1 MCIRDRLLPRVQHG
15 GRTVLADAFGEA
27 GVRVVEVAAYD
38 SRCPEHMA
46 EPAATALAAGA
57 VDAIAFTSGK
67 TATHTAQLME
77 MRFGSEWKQHLN
89 GVAVVSIGPQTSRSC
104 SEHFGRVDAE
114 ADPHDLEGLVEACT
128 QAIQRKS

>member
-1 MCIRDRLLPRVQHG
+1 
-15 GRTVLADAFGEA
+15 
-27 GVRVVEVAAYD
+27 
-38 SRCPEHMA
+38 MA

-77 MRFGSEWKQHLN
+77 MRFGGEWKQHLN

>member
-1 MCIRDRLLPRVQHG
+1 
-15 GRTVLADAFGEA
+15 LADAFGEA

-46 EPAATALAAGA
+46 EPAATALADGA

-77 MRFGSEWKQHLN
+77 KRFGSEWKQHLN

-104 SEHFGRVDAE
+104 REHFGRVDAE

-128 QAIQRKS
+128 QAIQSKS

>member
-1 MCIRDRLLPRVQHG
+1 MLLPRVQHG

-46 EPAATALAAGA
+46 EPAATALFDGA

-67 TATHTAQLME
+67 TALHTALLME
-77 MRFGSEWKQHLN
+77 KRFGSGWKQHLH

-104 SEHFGRVDAE
+104 HEHFGRVDAE
-114 ADPHDLEGLVEACT
+114 ADPHDLEGLVNACT
-128 QAIQRKS
+128 QVMQSKS